1 MKSLKPFG
9 PSIGLE
15 KLSQAECDHL
25 MATCDP
31 SLPNANKVLVGL
43 IKEEKS
49 ILSALEGSDILEH
62 IKDIALDYLN
72 NVDSGFY
79 NKLKP
84 ILKSHIDFAG
94 AWYNNQKIYEH
105 QPPHNHIGHS
115 IVVVVFPHI
124 DITAPIPYD
133 RNDSNKAGLL
143 TFYHSGN
150 LNDGFGKS
158 AITVEP
164 KTGDVYVFPADLMH
178 GTLPIYSEEDS
189 RYSISFN
196 LIFSEK
202 ARKDLSKIIKK
213 QEVTD

>member
-1 MKSLKPFG
+1 MQTLKPFG
-9 PSIGLE
+9 PSIGLD
-15 KLSQAECDHL
+15 KLSQSDCDTL
-25 MATCDP
+25 MAICNP
-31 SLPNANKVLVGL
+31 SLPDANKVLVGL
-43 IKEEKS
+43 IQEEKS
-49 ILSALEGSDILEH
+49 ILPALANSDILER
-62 IKDIALDYLN
+62 IKSIALEYLN
-72 NVDSGFY
+72 NVDSGY
-79 NKLKP
+79 YGKLKP
-84 ILKSHIDFAG
+84 LLTSHIDYAG

-115 IVVVVFPHI
+115 IVIVVFPHVVI
-124 DITAPIPYD
+124 NTPIPYE

-158 AITVEP
+158 TTTIEP

-202 ARKDLSKIIKK
+202 ARKDLSKIVKK
-213 QEVTD
+213 Q

>member
-1 MKSLKPFG
+1 
-9 PSIGLE
+9 
-15 KLSQAECDHL
+15 
-25 MATCDP
+25 MA
-31 SLPNANKVLVGL
+31 N
-43 IKEEKS
+43 
-49 ILSALEGSDILEH
+49 SDILERV
-62 IKDIALDYLN
+62 KSIALEYLN
-72 NVDSGFY
+72 NVDSGY
-79 NKLKP
+79 YGKLKP
-84 ILKSHIDFAG
+84 LLTSHIDYAG
-94 AWYNNQKIYEH
+94 ASGITIKRYYEH

-115 IVVVVFPHI
+115 IVIVVFPHVVI
-124 DITAPIPYD
+124 NTPIPYE

-158 AITVEP
+158 TTTIEP

-202 ARKDLSKIIKK
+202 ARKDLSKIVKK
-213 QEVTD
+213 Q

>member
-1 MKSLKPFG
+1 METLTPFG
-9 PSIGLE
+9 PSIGLD
-15 KLSQAECDHL
+15 KLSQSECDTL
-25 MATCDP
+25 MAICDP
-31 SLPNANKVLVGL
+31 SLPDANKVLVGL
-43 IKEEKS
+43 IQEEKS
-49 ILSALEGSDILEH
+49 ILPALANSEILKRIKSIALE
-62 IKDIALDYLN
+62 YLN
-72 NVDSGFY
+72 NIDSGY
-79 NKLKP
+79 YGKLKP
-84 ILKSHIDFAG
+84 LLTPHIDFAG
-94 AWYNNQKIYEH
+94 AWYNNQKIHEH

-124 DITAPIPYD
+124 DINTPIPYD

-158 AITVEP
+158 TITVEP

-202 ARKDLSKIIKK
+202 ARKDLSKIINSG
-213 QEVTD
+213 